1 MLIWK
6 NKEFR
11 EMGVIVEKTPNI
23 SKANKKMTIYDV
35 PGRNGFISVDTDTY
49 ESFSLSVECHLL
61 ENININEICEWLDGY
76 GTLSFDGIKQYT
88 AIINNAIDFEKVQMF
103 KKFIIQFLVNPI
115 AEDITET
122 TYTVSSSSDEFE
134 IATYSNIYPTLE
146 ISVSG
151 LSTIAV
157 NGTTF
162 ILSESGNYVL
172 DCKNKVITKNGL
184 NASLNMNGDF
194 PTLNKDNT
202 ITYSENVSSFVIKYK
217 KTYLYGG

>member
-23 SKANKKMTIYDV
+23 SKANKKMTIYEV

-76 GTLSFDGIKQYT
+76 GTLSFDGEKQYT

-151 LSTIAV
+151 SATIAI

-194 PTLNKDNT
+194 PTLNKENT

>member
-11 EMGVIVEKTPNI
+11 EMGVIIEKTPNI
-23 SKANKKMTIYDV
+23 SKAKKNITIYDV

-49 ESFSLSVECHLL
+49 ESFSLSIECHLS
-61 ENININEICEWLDGY
+61 ENLNINEICEWLDGY
-76 GTLSFDGIKQYT
+76 GTLSFDGEKQYT
-88 AIINNAIDFEKVQMF
+88 AIINNSIDFQKVQMF
-103 KKFIIQFLVNPI
+103 KKIVIQFLVNPI
-115 AEDITET
+115 AEDINET
-122 TYTVSSSSDEFE
+122 TYTVSSSPDEFE

-146 ISVSG
+146 ITVSG
-151 LSTIAV
+151 SSTIAV
-157 NGTTF
+157 NGITF
-162 ILSESGNYVL
+162 TISESGDYIL

-184 NASLNMNGDF
+184 NASLKMNGDF
-194 PTLNKDNT
+194 PILNKDNT